1 MSAGRWAFV
10 ERNFCADASEDLRAA
25 AQRDLP
31 VHLIVGEHDRNVD
44 VSETE
49 RVYREVFGFRL
60 TVGRFEAAHSTAC
73 PVMEAFALVGIVTG
87 TFWPRALFA
96 PGVLDSYR
104 DCLSG
109 L

>member
-49 RVYREVFGFRL
+49 RVYREMFGFRL
-60 TVGRFEAAHSTAC
+60 TVGASRRHTRRPA
-73 PVMEAFALVGIVTG
+73 
-87 TFWPRALFA
+87 R
-96 PGVLDSYR
+96 
-104 DCLSG
+104 
-109 L
+109 

>member
-1 MSAGRWAFV
+1 
-10 ERNFCADASEDLRAA
+10 
-25 AQRDLP
+25 
-31 VHLIVGEHDRNVD
+31 
-44 VSETE
+44 
-49 RVYREVFGFRL
+49 
-60 TVGRFEAAHSTAC
+60 
-73 PVMEAFALVGIVTG
+73 MEAFALVGIVTG